1 MDGAIATQQ
10 RTLLSEF
17 ADRDLLQELLAAK
30 KSPATRRAYASDLRQ
45 FFQTIA
51 GVDPSPALIR
61 EFLALDRFA
70 AISLVL
76 KYKGLL
82 VEKQLAEATV
92 NRRLAAVK
100 SLVNY
105 ARQVGK
111 CEWSLADISG
121 EKVKPYRD
129 TSGVDVAAVRRML
142 AIPDRTT
149 RRGKRDYAL
158 LRLFWENALRRGEIA
173 RANVGDFEPDG
184 RKLRIFGKGRGQQ
197 AEAVSLSVRAATALA
212 EWLAAYG
219 TANPAAPLFCALDRV
234 SSGHRLSTTSMYRIV
249 RAIACEAGIAKTIS
263 PHRIRHSA
271 ITAALDSTQ
280 GDVRRVQ
287 RLSRHAKLDT
297 LIVYDDNRQDFQGD
311 VSQVLSDLV

>member
-17 ADRDLLQELLAAK
+17 ADRDLLQELLADK
-30 KSPATRRAYASDLRQ
+30 KSPATRRAYAGDLKH
-45 FFQTIA
+45 FFQAIA
-51 GVDPSPALIR
+51 GADPNPALIR

-70 AISLVL
+70 ATSLLL
-76 KYKGLL
+76 KYKSLL
-82 VEKQLAEATV
+82 AEKSLAEATI

-105 ARQVGK
+105 ARKVGK
-111 CEWSLADISG
+111 CEWSLTDVSG

-129 TSGVDVAAVRRML
+129 TSGVNVGAFKAML
-142 AIPDRTT
+142 GIPDRGSLI
-149 RRGKRDYAL
+149 GKRDYAL
-158 LRLFWENALRRGEIA
+158 LRLLWENALRRGEVA
-173 RANVGDFEPDG
+173 RANMGDFDPDG

-197 AEAVSLSVRAATALA
+197 AETVSLSARSTAALL

-219 TANPAAPLFCALDRV
+219 TTNPDAPLFCALDRV
-234 SSGHRLSTTSMYRIV
+234 SIGCRLSTTSMYRIV
-249 RAIACEAGIAKTIS
+249 RAIARDAGITKIVS

-297 LIVYDDNRQDFQGD
+297 LIVYDDNRQDLQGD
-311 VSQVLSDLV
+311 ISQVLSDLV